1 MLLAQTSL
9 DILGLSET
17 WLTSDILDSEI
28 LIQGYSILRKDRNS
42 GKQGGGIVVF
52 VRDNLH
58 ISLRSDLSID
68 GIEAVWIEL
77 KRPKWKPMVIGSIY
91 RPPDEDADQS
101 ITAMDSMLHVIDM
114 SKTELV
120 ILGDFNIDLS
130 PRRDKRLQNFCE
142 HFLLLMI

>member
-1 MLLAQTSL
+1 MLAQTSL

-77 KRPKWKPMVIGSIY
+77 ERPKWKPMVIGSIY

-101 ITAMDSMLHVIDM
+101 ITAMDSML
-114 SKTELV
+114 
-120 ILGDFNIDLS
+120 
-130 PRRDKRLQNFCE
+130 
-142 HFLLLMI
+142 